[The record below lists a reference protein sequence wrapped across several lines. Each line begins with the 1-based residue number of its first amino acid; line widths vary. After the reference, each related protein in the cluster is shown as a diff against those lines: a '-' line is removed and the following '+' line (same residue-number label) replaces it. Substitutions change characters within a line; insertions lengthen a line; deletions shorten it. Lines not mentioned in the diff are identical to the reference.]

1 MRWLIGVVTVLFLT
15 VVLVCPAL
23 SAEKEAPVDLRVQY
37 IEFPP
42 YYFTGSDGK
51 PDGFLL
57 KFVME
62 VLRKAGVRAEY
73 ESLPAKRVLSN
84 LYSEEP
90 IASPGWFRTPEREA
104 FARFSR
110 PIFENTQLRAL
121 LLKKN
126 AGEFQGLDSL
136 AAMVGDS
143 RLRIGLAEGYSLGPQ
158 ADAIVAGASP
168 DAVRVVGGYSRM
180 LLMLAEERFQYMVMS
195 PDCIPTLIRM
205 NHLNPEIF
213 VTKPLS
219 DVSVGNKRYIIYS
232 RGVSDSLIRRI
243 DQALASMKKTK

>member
-1 MRWLIGVVTVLFLT
+1 MRWLSGMMAVLFLAAA
-15 VVLVCPAL
+15 LVGPAL
-23 SAEKEAPVDLRVQY
+23 AADTAQPVDLRVQY

-42 YYFTGSDGK
+42 YYFTSSDGK

-57 KFVME
+57 KLVMQVME
-62 VLRKAGVRAEY
+62 KAGVRAVY

-84 LYSEEP
+84 LYSDEP
-90 IASPGWFRTPEREA
+90 IASPGWFKTPEREA

-110 PIFENTQLRAL
+110 PIFENIQLRAV

-136 AAMVGDS
+136 AAILRDR
-143 RLRIGLAEGYSLGPQ
+143 RLRIGLAEGYSLGLQ
-158 ADAIVAGASP
+158 TDAIVADASP
-168 DAVRVVGGYSRM
+168 NVVRVVGGYSQM
-180 LLMLAEERFQYMVMS
+180 LLMLAEERFHYMLMP

-213 VTKPLS
+213 VAKPLS
-219 DVSVGNKRYIIYS
+219 DVSEGNKRYILYS
-232 RGVSDSLIRRI
+232 RGVSDALIQRI
-243 DQALASMKKTK
+243 DRVLELVKKKQ